1 MSEVELAWAG
11 EEALLAPQTRH
22 DLAAVDALLDPEFRE
37 IGQSGRLWDRDGI
50 VAMLVEPV
58 DAEAKA
64 AGDAAISERAA
75 VELGEGAVLLTYR
88 LVFDGRDSRRS
99 SVWRVRDG
107 QARVLF
113 HQGTSV
119 SVR

>member
-1 MSEVELAWAG
+1 MSDVELAWAG
-11 EEALLAPQTRH
+11 EEALLAPETRH
-22 DLAAVDALLDPEFRE
+22 DPATVEGLLDPEFRE

-50 VAMLVEPV
+50 VAMLVEPA
-58 DAEAKA
+58 DAEA
-64 AGDAAISERAA
+64 GDAGQYVISERAA
-75 VELGEGAVLLTYR
+75 VELGEGVVLLMYR

-107 QARVLF
+107 RARISF

-119 SVR
+119 PAG